1 MSREKVTFPFVE
13 ARKLRRAAILCHRHA
28 DPDAYLSAYA
38 LSHLI
43 RKISPATVD
52 IITPEGMSTL
62 TKQLQQTFPS
72 RTLEESERDYDL
84 FVAVDIGHTELLKNW
99 LGRITRS
106 GAMKI
111 LIDHHPEQ
119 KESIYDRMLVD
130 ANASSTAEMIVK
142 LYNEL
147 NIKPGKKRAQA
158 LLVGIL
164 FDSQHLAISSG
175 STLRACV
182 ELLDEGA
189 EVEEARRL
197 LRSPPDYGEVIAK
210 LKGAKRL
217 RIFRLNNWVLALSRI
232 GSFQSHVARALVHL
246 GADVA
251 LAVGDFENE
260 TRGSLR
266 SNQRFY
272 DSTKI
277 HLGTQVAEALSKER
291 GYGGGHATAASFTSS
306 AGEEEILKQALALIS
321 KLLNAQPVE
330 VN

>member
-1 MSREKVTFPFVE
+1 MPREKVAFPFVE
-13 ARKLRRAAILCHRHA
+13 AKKLRRAAIVCHRHA

-38 LSHLI
+38 LSHLL
-43 RKISPATVD
+43 RKISQATVD

-62 TKQLQQTFPS
+62 TKQLQQTFPAP
-72 RTLEESERDYDL
+72 TLEESDKDYEL
-84 FVAVDIGHTELLKNW
+84 FVAVDIGHTELLRNW
-99 LGRITRS
+99 LGKITRS

-119 KESIYDRMLVD
+119 KDSIYDRMLVD
-130 ANASSTAEMIVK
+130 TNASSTAEMVLR

-147 NIKPGKKRAQA
+147 SIKPGKKSAQA

-175 STLRACV
+175 NTLRACV

-189 EVEEARRL
+189 EIEEARRL

-217 RIFRLNNWVLALSRI
+217 RIFKFNNWVLALSRI
-232 GSFQSHVARALVHL
+232 GSFQSHVARALVQL

-251 LAVGDFENE
+251 VAVGDFENE

-277 HLGTQVAEALSKER
+277 HLGTQVAEVLSKER
-291 GYGGGHATAASFTSS
+291 GHGGGHSTAASFTSS
-306 AGEEEILKQALALIS
+306 GGEDEVLKECLSLMSGLLGAEAEEVK
-321 KLLNAQPVE
+321 
-330 VN
+330 

>member
-1 MSREKVTFPFVE
+1 MSREKATFPFVE

-72 RTLEESERDYDL
+72 RTLEESQRDYDL

-119 KESIYDRMLVD
+119 KGSIYDRMLVD
-130 ANASSTAEMIVK
+130 ANASSTAEMVLK

-277 HLGTQVAEALSKER
+277 HLGTQVAEVLSKER

-306 AGEEEILKQALALIS
+306 SGEGEVLKEALALIS